1 MKILLVNDD
10 GYKCKGILE
19 LASVLS
25 TAHQVVVVAPEV
37 EKSGYSHALTFGI
50 GLRHKKLKADSFRLY
65 KLNGTPSDCVKYGHL
80 VLFPEAECV
89 ISGINTTMNLAT
101 DCLYSGTINAAQE
114 ATILGLK
121 GIAVSAEVRDGDYH
135 DSAMFILNNL
145 DKLLAMCDGERF
157 VSVNIPKQY
166 KEDIKGVEITHV
178 GYRRYNDWYEKKKGK
193 KGLVLTGYPLT
204 REEECGSDLLCV
216 SQDKISISPMRLF
229 FHENDLESFS
239 VEDIC
244 W

>member
-1 MKILLVNDD
+1 MKILIVNDD
-10 GYKCKGILE
+10 GYKCRGILE
-19 LASVLS
+19 LAKVLS
-25 TAHQVVVVAPEV
+25 AAHKVTVVAPDK
-37 EKSGYSHALTFGI
+37 EKSGFSHALSFGK
-50 GLRHKKLKADSFRLY
+50 GLKHKKLKAEGFDLY
-65 KLNGTPSDCVKYGHL
+65 KLNGTPGDCVKYGHL
-80 VLFPEAECV
+80 VLCPDADCV

-114 ATILGLK
+114 GAILGIK
-121 GIAVSAEVRDGDYH
+121 SIAVSAEVRCGDYY
-135 DSAMFILNNL
+135 DSAVFILNNL

-178 GYRRYNDWYEKKKGK
+178 GYRRYNDWYEKRKGK
-193 KGLVLTGYPLT
+193 KGRYLTGYPLT
-204 REEECGSDLLCV
+204 REEEIGSDLLCV
-216 SQDKISISPMRLF
+216 SQDKISISPIRLF
-229 FHENDLESFS
+229 FHEDNLEAFT